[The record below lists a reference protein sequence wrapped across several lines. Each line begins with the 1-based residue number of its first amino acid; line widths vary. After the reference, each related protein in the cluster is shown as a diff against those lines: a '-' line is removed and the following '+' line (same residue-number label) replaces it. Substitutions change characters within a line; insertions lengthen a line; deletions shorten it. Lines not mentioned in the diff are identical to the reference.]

1 MQASKF
7 IGKVLPDGRL
17 SLPEEIARQ
26 VGMVFEVVLL
36 PVNGN
41 EVYSF
46 TEGLAQEKGF
56 SQYTGEDIERIIH
69 ESRGVIE

>member
-17 SLPEEIARQ
+17 SLPAEIARQ
-26 VGMVFEVVLL
+26 VGSVFEVVLL
-36 PVNGN
+36 PVDNSN
-41 EVYSF
+41 VYSF

-69 ESRGVIE
+69 ESRGVTE